1 MAKIVVV
8 DDEQVVRELLRRI
21 LVEHGHDVEVAP
33 DANSALA
40 VIAKEPPDVAFIDI
54 RMPGANG
61 LWLADQIRE
70 QHPTTAIVLATADA
84 DVPPT
89 ESLRPGV
96 VAYLVKPFRRSQ
108 VTRAADEGIRWSA
121 YARRR

>member
-8 DDEQVVRELLRRI
+8 DDEEVVRELLRRI
-21 LVEHGHDVEVAP
+21 LVESGHDVEVAQ

-40 VIAKEPPDVAFIDI
+40 VMARHKPDVAFIDI

-61 LWLADQIRE
+61 LWLADQIRD

-84 DVPPT
+84 DIPPT
-89 ESLRPGV
+89 ESLRSGI
-96 VAYLVKPFRRSQ
+96 VAYLVKPFRRNQ
-108 VTRAADEGIRWSA
+108 VTRAAEEGIRWSA
-121 YARRR
+121 HVRRH